1 MGGDIHNEGEGATC
15 HLPIKGQTTRKFL
28 IDGIFPAWDQ
38 NFDPQTGLE
47 KLQRTQVQAEPCPED
62 VISRLQGATKPQGY
76 KAKAGKDCP
85 KKNKMKS
92 EEELDTR
99 EKR

>member
-1 MGGDIHNEGEGATC
+1 MVIY
-15 HLPIKGQTTRKFL
+15 TTRGTEPLVTSHLKDSQPGSFL
-28 IDGIFPAWDQ
+28 LMGYFLSKIK
-38 NFDPQTGLE
+38 NFDPQVGLQ
-47 KLQRTQVQAEPCPED
+47 KLQRTQVLAETCPED

-85 KKNKMKS
+85 KKNKTKN

>member
-38 NFDPQTGLE
+38 NFDPPTGLE

-62 VISRLQGATKPQGY
+62 VISRLQGLPSPKSARPRQRRTPTPHTPSPP
-76 KAKAGKDCP
+76 P
-85 KKNKMKS
+85 KKRA
-92 EEELDTR
+92 R
-99 EKR
+99 E